1 MDKQTLKIA
10 LIGYGRMGHML
21 HKIAEEESIKLFLT
35 IDSADDA
42 LGIVHYGKI

>member
-21 HKIAEEESIKLFLT
+21 QKIAEGRGPQIVLT
-35 IDSADDA
+35 IDSADCTN
-42 LGIVHYGKI
+42 